1 MDRAEEVQAKLPAE
15 HPSFVKRMLQS
26 HVVRGFWLVS
36 CHRLDGYYLFECL
49 INSKDLVIASL

>member
-36 CHRLDGYYLFECL
+36 CHQLLA
-49 INSKDLVIASL
+49 I